1 MQKYK
6 IDIQSVDL
14 KIEYVLLLKVAIIN
28 MKKQALGRGL
38 SALIETEPVV
48 AVGST
53 LFNEIE
59 ISKIHPNPNQPRTE
73 FDDEALEELAASIRA
88 NGIISPITLR
98 KISEDNYQI
107 IAGERRYRAS
117 KLAGLDKIPAYIRDV
132 DDGQVMEMA
141 LIENIQREDLNAI
154 EIALSYNSLVATL
167 NITQEALAERVGK
180 KRATITNYLR
190 LLKLPAEIQMGLK
203 DKKIDM
209 GHARALVSVENPE
222 VMLNIYAQV
231 LAEGASVRRTEEL
244 VRLAA
249 IGDNDKKI
257 EKKEKLYTFMPEEY
271 DTLCKELND
280 KFNAKVKL
288 SYNEKGKGK
297 VVIPFD
303 SDDDLMRLM
312 SLFDKI

>member
-1 MQKYK
+1 
-6 IDIQSVDL
+6 
-14 KIEYVLLLKVAIIN
+14 

-38 SALIETEPVV
+38 SALIETEPVA

-53 LFNEIE
+53 IFNEIE
-59 ISKIHPNPNQPRTE
+59 INKIKPNPNQPRTE

-98 KISEDNYQI
+98 KISDDNYQI

-167 NITQEALAERVGK
+167 NLTQEALAERVGK

-209 GHARALVSVENPE
+209 GHARALVSVDNPE
-222 VMLNIYAQV
+222 QMLAIYAQV
-231 LAEGASVRRTEEL
+231 LTEGASVRRTEEL
-244 VRLAA
+244 VRMAA
-249 IGDNDKKI
+249 SGETT
-257 EKKEKLYTFMPEEY
+257 EKPERKEKQHTIMPEEY
-271 DTLCKELND
+271 DTLCKELNE
-280 KFNAKVKL
+280 KFNARVKL

>member
-1 MQKYK
+1 MFFCLFIK
-6 IDIQSVDL
+6 I
-14 KIEYVLLLKVAIIN
+14 

-38 SALIETEPVV
+38 SALIETEPVA

-53 LFNEIE
+53 IFNEIE
-59 ISKIHPNPNQPRTE
+59 ISKIKPNPNQPRTE

-98 KISEDNYQI
+98 KISDDNYQI

-167 NITQEALAERVGK
+167 NLTQEALAERVGK

-209 GHARALVSVENPE
+209 GHARALVSVDNPE
-222 VMLNIYAQV
+222 QMLAIYAQV
-231 LAEGASVRRTEEL
+231 LNEGASVRRTEEL

-249 IGDNDKKI
+249 SGESEDKPL
-257 EKKEKLYTFMPEEY
+257 KKEKKHSFMPEEY
-271 DTLCKELND
+271 DALCKELND
-280 KFNAKVKL
+280 KFNARVKL

-312 SLFDKI
+312 SLFDKIK

>member
-1 MQKYK
+1 
-6 IDIQSVDL
+6 
-14 KIEYVLLLKVAIIN
+14 

-38 SALIETEPVV
+38 SALIETEPVA

-249 IGDNDKKI
+249 IGDNDTKI
-257 EKKEKLYTFMPEEY
+257 EKKEKQHVIMPEEY
-271 DTLCKELND
+271 DALCKELND

>member
-1 MQKYK
+1 
-6 IDIQSVDL
+6 
-14 KIEYVLLLKVAIIN
+14 
-28 MKKQALGRGL
+28 MKKQVLGRGL
-38 SALIETEPVV
+38 SALIETEPVA

-53 LFNEIE
+53 IFNEIE
-59 ISKIHPNPNQPRTE
+59 ISKIYPNPNQPRTD
-73 FDDEALEELAASIRA
+73 FDDDALEELATSIRA

-98 KISEDNYQI
+98 KISDDNYQI

-117 KLAGLDKIPAYIRDV
+117 KMVGLDKIPAYIRDV

-167 NITQEALAERVGK
+167 NLTQEALAERVGK

-203 DKKIDM
+203 NKKIDM

-222 VMLNIYAQV
+222 VLLNIYAQV

-244 VRLAA
+244 VRLASSNEIA
-249 IGDNDKKI
+249 EKPL
-257 EKKEKLYTFMPEEY
+257 KKEKQHTFVPEEY
-271 DTLCKELND
+271 EALCKELND

-297 VVIPFD
+297 VTIPFD

>member
-1 MQKYK
+1 MFFCLFIK
-6 IDIQSVDL
+6 I
-14 KIEYVLLLKVAIIN
+14 

-38 SALIETEPVV
+38 SALIETEPVA

-98 KISEDNYQI
+98 KISDDNYQI

-117 KLAGLDKIPAYIRDV
+117 KLVGLDKIPAYIRDV

-167 NITQEALAERVGK
+167 NLTQEALAERVGK

-222 VMLNIYAQV
+222 QMLAIYAQV

-244 VRLAA
+244 VRSAASGESLEKLA
-249 IGDNDKKI
+249 
-257 EKKEKLYTFMPEEY
+257 KKEKQHTIMPEEY
-271 DTLCKELND
+271 DALCRELKD

-288 SYNEKGKGK
+288 SYNENGKGK
-297 VVIPFD
+297 LTIPFD

-312 SLFDKI
+312 SLFDMIVTSNE

>member
-1 MQKYK
+1 
-6 IDIQSVDL
+6 
-14 KIEYVLLLKVAIIN
+14 

-38 SALIETEPVV
+38 SALIETEPVA

-59 ISKIHPNPNQPRTE
+59 ISKINPNPNQPRTD

-98 KISEDNYQI
+98 KISDDNYQI

-222 VMLNIYAQV
+222 AMLNIYAQV

-244 VRLAA
+244 VRSAA
-249 IGDNDKKI
+249 IGDNDAKI
-257 EKKEKLYTFMPEEY
+257 EKKEKRHTFMPEEY

-312 SLFDKI
+312 SLFDKIN

>member
-1 MQKYK
+1 
-6 IDIQSVDL
+6 
-14 KIEYVLLLKVAIIN
+14 

-38 SALIETEPVV
+38 SALIETEPVA

-53 LFNEIE
+53 IFNEIE
-59 ISKIHPNPNQPRTE
+59 ISKIKPNPNQPRTE

-98 KISEDNYQI
+98 KISDDNYQI

-167 NITQEALAERVGK
+167 NLTQEALAERVGK

-222 VMLNIYAQV
+222 QMLAIYAQV
-231 LAEGASVRRTEEL
+231 LNEGASVRRTEEL
-244 VRLAA
+244 VRMAA
-249 IGDNDKKI
+249 TGETVEKA
-257 EKKEKLYTFMPEEY
+257 EKKEKQHIIMPEEY
-271 DTLCKELND
+271 DALCRELKE
-280 KFNAKVKL
+280 KFNARVKL

-312 SLFDKI
+312 SLFDKIN

>member
-1 MQKYK
+1 
-6 IDIQSVDL
+6 
-14 KIEYVLLLKVAIIN
+14 

-38 SALIETEPVV
+38 SALIETEPIA

-53 LFNEIE
+53 IFNEIE
-59 ISKIHPNPNQPRTE
+59 ISKIKPNPNQPRTE

-98 KISEDNYQI
+98 KISDDNYQI

-167 NITQEALAERVGK
+167 NLTQEALAERVGK

-222 VMLNIYAQV
+222 QMLTIYAQV
-231 LAEGASVRRTEEL
+231 LNEGASVRRTEEL
-244 VRLAA
+244 VRMAA
-249 IGDNDKKI
+249 TGETVEKA
-257 EKKEKLYTFMPEEY
+257 EKKEKQHVIMPEEY
-271 DTLCKELND
+271 DALCKELNE
-280 KFNAKVKL
+280 KFNARVKL

-312 SLFDKI
+312 SLFDKIN

>member
-1 MQKYK
+1 MFFCLFIK
-6 IDIQSVDL
+6 I
-14 KIEYVLLLKVAIIN
+14 

-38 SALIETEPVV
+38 SALIETEPVA

-53 LFNEIE
+53 IFNEIE
-59 ISKIHPNPNQPRTE
+59 ISKINPNPNQPRTE

-98 KISEDNYQI
+98 KISDDNYQI

-167 NITQEALAERVGK
+167 NLTQEALAERVGK

-222 VMLNIYAQV
+222 QMLAIYAQV
-231 LAEGASVRRTEEL
+231 LNEGASVRRTEEL
-244 VRLAA
+244 VRMAA
-249 IGDNDKKI
+249 AGETVEKA
-257 EKKEKLYTFMPEEY
+257 EKKEKQHVIMPEEY
-271 DTLCKELND
+271 DALCKELNE
-280 KFNAKVKL
+280 KFNARVKL

-312 SLFDKI
+312 SLFDKIN

>member
-1 MQKYK
+1 
-6 IDIQSVDL
+6 
-14 KIEYVLLLKVAIIN
+14 

-38 SALIETEPVV
+38 SALIETEPVA

-53 LFNEIE
+53 IFNEIE

-222 VMLNIYAQV
+222 TMLNIYAQV

-249 IGDNDKKI
+249 GGNEEKST
-257 EKKEKLYTFMPEEY
+257 KKEKQRIIMPEEY

-280 KFNAKVKL
+280 KFNANVKL
-288 SYNEKGKGK
+288 TYNEKGKGK

>member
-1 MQKYK
+1 
-6 IDIQSVDL
+6 
-14 KIEYVLLLKVAIIN
+14 

-59 ISKIHPNPNQPRTE
+59 ISKINPNPNQPRTD

-98 KISEDNYQI
+98 KISDDNYQI
-107 IAGERRYRAS
+107 NAGERRYRAS

-203 DKKIDM
+203 NKKIDM

-249 IGDNDKKI
+249 NGETDEKPL
-257 EKKEKLYTFMPEEY
+257 KKEKQHAFMPEEY
-271 DTLCKELND
+271 DALCKELND

-297 VVIPFD
+297 VTIPFD

-312 SLFDKI
+312 SLFDKIK

>member
-1 MQKYK
+1 M
-6 IDIQSVDL
+6 
-14 KIEYVLLLKVAIIN
+14 
-28 MKKQALGRGL
+28 
-38 SALIETEPVV
+38 
-48 AVGST
+48 
-53 LFNEIE
+53 
-59 ISKIHPNPNQPRTE
+59 
-73 FDDEALEELAASIRA
+73 
-88 NGIISPITLR
+88 
-98 KISEDNYQI
+98 
-107 IAGERRYRAS
+107 IAGERRLRAS

-167 NITQEALAERVGK
+167 NLTQEALAERVGK

-209 GHARALVSVENPE
+209 GHARALVSVDNPE
-222 VMLNIYAQV
+222 QMLAIYAQV
-231 LAEGASVRRTEEL
+231 LNEGASVRRTEEL
-244 VRLAA
+244 VRMAA
-249 IGDNDKKI
+249 TGEITEKA
-257 EKKEKLYTFMPEEY
+257 EKKEKQHAIMPEEY
-271 DTLCKELND
+271 DALCKELNE
-280 KFNAKVKL
+280 KFNARVKL

-312 SLFDKI
+312 SLFDKIN

>member
-1 MQKYK
+1 MFFCLFIK
-6 IDIQSVDL
+6 I
-14 KIEYVLLLKVAIIN
+14 

-38 SALIETEPVV
+38 SALIETEPVA

-53 LFNEIE
+53 IFNEIE
-59 ISKIHPNPNQPRTE
+59 ISKIKPNPNQPRTE

-98 KISEDNYQI
+98 KISDDNYQI

-167 NITQEALAERVGK
+167 NLTQEALAERVGK

-222 VMLNIYAQV
+222 QMLAIYAQV
-231 LAEGASVRRTEEL
+231 LNEGASVRRTEEL
-244 VRLAA
+244 VRMAA
-249 IGDNDKKI
+249 AGETVEKA
-257 EKKEKLYTFMPEEY
+257 EKKEKQHIIMPEEY
-271 DTLCKELND
+271 DALCRELKE
-280 KFNAKVKL
+280 KFNARVKL

-312 SLFDKI
+312 SLFDKIN

>member
-1 MQKYK
+1 MFFCLFIK
-6 IDIQSVDL
+6 I
-14 KIEYVLLLKVAIIN
+14 

-38 SALIETEPVV
+38 SALIETEPVA

-53 LFNEIE
+53 IFNEIE
-59 ISKIHPNPNQPRTE
+59 ISKIKPNPNQPRTE

-98 KISEDNYQI
+98 KISDDNYQI

-167 NITQEALAERVGK
+167 NLTQEALAERVGK

-222 VMLNIYAQV
+222 QMLAIYAQV
-231 LAEGASVRRTEEL
+231 LNEGASVRRTEEL
-244 VRLAA
+244 VRMAA
-249 IGDNDKKI
+249 TGETVEKA
-257 EKKEKLYTFMPEEY
+257 EKKEKQHVIMPEEY
-271 DTLCKELND
+271 DALCRELKE
-280 KFNAKVKL
+280 KFNARVKL

-312 SLFDKI
+312 SLFDKIN

>member
-1 MQKYK
+1 MFFCLFIK
-6 IDIQSVDL
+6 I
-14 KIEYVLLLKVAIIN
+14 

-38 SALIETEPVV
+38 SALIETEPVA

-53 LFNEIE
+53 IFNEIE
-59 ISKIHPNPNQPRTE
+59 ISKIKPNPNQPRTE

-98 KISEDNYQI
+98 KISDDNYQI

-167 NITQEALAERVGK
+167 NLTQEALAERVGK

-222 VMLNIYAQV
+222 QMLAIYAQI
-231 LAEGASVRRTEEL
+231 LNEGASVRRTEEL
-244 VRLAA
+244 VRMAA
-249 IGDNDKKI
+249 TGETVKKA
-257 EKKEKLYTFMPEEY
+257 EKKEKQHVIMPEEY
-271 DTLCKELND
+271 DALCKELNE
-280 KFNAKVKL
+280 KFNARVKL

-312 SLFDKI
+312 SLFDKIN

>member
-1 MQKYK
+1 
-6 IDIQSVDL
+6 
-14 KIEYVLLLKVAIIN
+14 
-28 MKKQALGRGL
+28 MKKPALGRGL

-59 ISKIHPNPNQPRTE
+59 ISKINPNPNQPRTD
-73 FDDEALEELAASIRA
+73 FDDEALEELATSIRA

-98 KISEDNYQI
+98 KISDDNYQI

-203 DKKIDM
+203 NKKIDM

-249 IGDNDKKI
+249 NGETDEKPL
-257 EKKEKLYTFMPEEY
+257 KKEKQHAFMPEEY
-271 DTLCKELND
+271 DALCKELND

-297 VVIPFD
+297 VTIPFD

-312 SLFDKI
+312 SLFDKIK

>member
-1 MQKYK
+1 
-6 IDIQSVDL
+6 
-14 KIEYVLLLKVAIIN
+14 
-28 MKKQALGRGL
+28 MKKQVLGRGL
-38 SALIETEPVV
+38 SALIETEPVA

-53 LFNEIE
+53 MFNEIE
-59 ISKIHPNPNQPRTE
+59 ISKIYPNPNQPRTE
-73 FDDEALEELAASIRA
+73 FDDEALEELATSIRA

-98 KISEDNYQI
+98 KISDDNYQI

-117 KLAGLDKIPAYIRDV
+117 KIVGLEKIPAYIRDV

-167 NITQEALAERVGK
+167 NLTQEALAERVGK

-203 DKKIDM
+203 NKKIDM
-209 GHARALVSVENPE
+209 GHARALVSIENPE

-244 VRLAA
+244 VRLAST
-249 IGDNDKKI
+249 DNKE
-257 EKKEKLYTFMPEEY
+257 EKPLKNEKQHTFVPEEY
-271 DTLCKELND
+271 EALCKELNE

-297 VVIPFD
+297 VTIPFD

>member
-1 MQKYK
+1 
-6 IDIQSVDL
+6 
-14 KIEYVLLLKVAIIN
+14 

-38 SALIETEPVV
+38 SALIETEPVA

-59 ISKIHPNPNQPRTE
+59 ISKINPNPNQPRTE
-73 FDDEALEELAASIRA
+73 FDDEALEELATSIRA

-98 KISEDNYQI
+98 KISDDNYQI

-167 NITQEALAERVGK
+167 NLTQEALAERVGK

-209 GHARALVSVENPE
+209 GHARALVSIEDPE
-222 VMLNIYAQV
+222 QMLAIYAQV
-231 LAEGASVRRTEEL
+231 LNEGASVRRTEEL

-249 IGDNDKKI
+249 TGETTEKI
-257 EKKEKLYTFMPEEY
+257 EKKEKQHTIMPEEY
-271 DTLCKELND
+271 DTLCKELNE
-280 KFNAKVKL
+280 KFNARVKL

-312 SLFDKI
+312 SLFDKIN

>member
-1 MQKYK
+1 
-6 IDIQSVDL
+6 
-14 KIEYVLLLKVAIIN
+14 
-28 MKKQALGRGL
+28 MKKQVLGRGL
-38 SALIETEPVV
+38 SALIETEPVA

-53 LFNEIE
+53 MFNEIE
-59 ISKIHPNPNQPRTE
+59 ISKIYPNPNQPRTE
-73 FDDEALEELAASIRA
+73 FDDEALEELATSIRA

-98 KISEDNYQI
+98 KISDDNYQI

-117 KLAGLDKIPAYIRDV
+117 KMVGLEKIPAYIRDV

-167 NITQEALAERVGK
+167 NLTQEALAERVGK

-203 DKKIDM
+203 NKKIDM
-209 GHARALVSVENPE
+209 GHARALVSIENPE

-244 VRLAA
+244 VRLAST
-249 IGDNDKKI
+249 DNNEEQPLKN
-257 EKKEKLYTFMPEEY
+257 EKQHTFVPEEY
-271 DTLCKELND
+271 EALCKELNE

-297 VVIPFD
+297 VTIPFD

>member
-1 MQKYK
+1 
-6 IDIQSVDL
+6 
-14 KIEYVLLLKVAIIN
+14 
-28 MKKQALGRGL
+28 MKKQVLGRGL

-59 ISKIHPNPNQPRTE
+59 ISKIHPNPNQPRTD

-98 KISEDNYQI
+98 KISDDNYQI

-117 KLAGLDKIPAYIRDV
+117 KLVGLDKIPAYIRDV

-167 NITQEALAERVGK
+167 GLTQEALSERVGK

-209 GHARALVSVENPE
+209 GHARALVSVEEPE
-222 VMLNIYAQV
+222 QMLLIYNQV

-249 IGDNDKKI
+249 IGGDVEQPVKKDKERVI
-257 EKKEKLYTFMPEEY
+257 MPEEY
-271 DTLCKELND
+271 DALCRELKD

-288 SYNEKGKGK
+288 SYNENGKGK
-297 VVIPFD
+297 LTIPFD
-303 SDDDLMRLM
+303 SDDDLLRLM

>member
-1 MQKYK
+1 
-6 IDIQSVDL
+6 
-14 KIEYVLLLKVAIIN
+14 

-38 SALIETEPVV
+38 SALIETEPVA

-53 LFNEIE
+53 MFNEIE
-59 ISKIHPNPNQPRTE
+59 ISKINPNPNQPRTD

-98 KISEDNYQI
+98 KISDDNYQI

-222 VMLNIYAQV
+222 QMLRIYNQV
-231 LAEGASVRRTEEL
+231 LTEGASVRRTEEL

-249 IGDNDKKI
+249 AGVDV
-257 EKKEKLYTFMPEEY
+257 EPQVKKEKKHVIMPEEY
-271 DTLCKELND
+271 DALCRELKD

-288 SYNEKGKGK
+288 SYNENGKGK
-297 VVIPFD
+297 LTIPFD
-303 SDDDLMRLM
+303 SDDDLLRLM

>member
-1 MQKYK
+1 MFFCLFIK
-6 IDIQSVDL
+6 I
-14 KIEYVLLLKVAIIN
+14 

-38 SALIETEPVV
+38 SALIETEPVA

-53 LFNEIE
+53 IFNEIE
-59 ISKIHPNPNQPRTE
+59 ISKINPNPNQPRTE

-98 KISEDNYQI
+98 KISDDNYQI

-167 NITQEALAERVGK
+167 NLTQEALAERVGK

-222 VMLNIYAQV
+222 QMLAIYAQV
-231 LAEGASVRRTEEL
+231 LNEGASVRRTEEL
-244 VRLAA
+244 VRMAA
-249 IGDNDKKI
+249 AGETVEKA
-257 EKKEKLYTFMPEEY
+257 EKKEKQHIIMPEEY
-271 DTLCKELND
+271 DALCRELKE
-280 KFNAKVKL
+280 KFNARVKL

-312 SLFDKI
+312 SLFDKIN